1 MSKPTRAQELI
12 NRANAIRVGES
23 VYTPPEQYKDI
34 KTGLDKALAALGTL
48 NADEIPPSHQ
58 THFKEAHEGM
68 KEAMAHAM
76 DAHGKLDEVMG
87 LAATT
92 GTHPPK
98 EGPVDPVDARQYDK
112 KPGDQAD

>member
-12 NRANAIRVGES
+12 NRASAIKVGES
-23 VYTPPEQYKDI
+23 VYTPPEQFKDI

-48 NADEIPPSHQ
+48 NADEMPPSHQ
-58 THFKEAHEGM
+58 MHFKEAHEGM
-68 KEAMAHAM
+68 REAMDHAYAAH
-76 DAHGKLDEVMG
+76 DKLNEVMG

-98 EGPVDPVDARQYDK
+98 SGPVDPVDARQYNK